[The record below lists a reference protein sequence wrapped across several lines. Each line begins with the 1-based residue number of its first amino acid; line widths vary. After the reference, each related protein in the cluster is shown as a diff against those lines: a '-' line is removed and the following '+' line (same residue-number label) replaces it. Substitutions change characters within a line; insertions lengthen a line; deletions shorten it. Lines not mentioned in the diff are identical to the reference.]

1 MGRGG
6 GGGSRGGGG
15 GGRRGGSGRS
25 SSGGR
30 SGGRSGGSSFSGSS
44 SRHYSG
50 GYHRHYGVSY
60 STMPVWGSLVCIL
73 VVAVLAA
80 MFTLGPMLTL
90 GNITRSTVTREP
102 LPKGTVT
109 ETAYYTDELMWI
121 DSVTVLESGMKH
133 FYQKTGVQPYLYI
146 TDDLHASSIEDFSN
160 ALYDELF
167 TDEAHVLLVFYER
180 NNEYKDWVVTGVQA
194 KQVVDQEAV
203 DILLDYV
210 DRYYYQS
217 ELSESEMFSK
227 AFSDSADRMMK
238 VTKSPVPIIIVAVIV
253 LLIVIFAIKLVKVA
267 AEKKKA
273 EDERTER
280 LLSTPISK
288 IPETEQD
295 DLLDKY
301 KGE

>member
-30 SGGRSGGSSFSGSS
+30 SGGRSGGSSFGGASS
-44 SRHYSG
+44 MHYSG
-50 GYHRHYGVSY
+50 GYHRHYGVGY
-60 STMPVWGSLVCIL
+60 STMPMWGSLVCIL
-73 VVAVLAA
+73 VVAVLVA
-80 MFTLGPMLTL
+80 MFTLGPMLTS

-102 LPKGTVT
+102 LPKGAVT

-121 DSVTVLESGMKH
+121 DSVTVLQSGMKH
-133 FYQKTGVQPYLYI
+133 FYQKTGVQPHVYI
-146 TDDLHASSIEDFSN
+146 TDDLRSSSIEDFSN

-167 TDEAHVLLVFYER
+167 TDEAHILLVFYER
-180 NNEYKDWVVTGVQA
+180 NNEYKDWVITGVQA

-217 ELSESEMFSK
+217 ELSEAEMFSK
-227 AFSDSADRMMK
+227 AFSDAADRMMK
-238 VTKSPVPIIIVAVIV
+238 VTKSPVPIIIVAVIA
-253 LLIVIFAIKLVKVA
+253 LLIVIFAIKLVKVV

-273 EDERTER
+273 ADERTER
-280 LLSTPISK
+280 LLSTPIST
-288 IPETEQD
+288 IPKVEQD
-295 DLLDKY
+295 DLLNKY